1 MLVNAGVSKLS
12 YIKRIHGNKK
22 SEGTLMRLFHVFP
35 EHVMAML
42 PHRRRLAR
50 IGVTDEAISCMLL
63 VTVLKWESAL
73 AIYG

>member
-12 YIKRIHGNKK
+12 YIKTMHGRNK
-22 SEGTLMRLFHVFP
+22 SEGILMRLFHVFL

-50 IGVTDEAISCMLL
+50 IDVTDEAIVCMLL
-63 VTVLKWESAL
+63 VITLK
-73 AIYG
+73 